1 MHFLNLQMSSSFRTL
16 ANAHVS
22 WTITPS
28 LPVIMNFMSESET
41 IASDRHLREETD
53 ADETKNKEHGLT
65 RNINPHE
72 PPLDISVHNG
82 GFFFRGIILP
92 IFAQRNSFSI
102 PFLEQISSNAT
113 CLNKI
118 YYLKKHPHTIVKIYL

>member
-1 MHFLNLQMSSSFRTL
+1 MHFSNLHTLSSFRTP

-28 LPVIMNFMSESET
+28 LPVIMNFMSESQT

-53 ADETKNKEHGLT
+53 ADETKNKEHGPT

-72 PPLDISVHNG
+72 PPLDILVHNVVAFYLG
-82 GFFFRGIILP
+82 GLFCLDLHKETV
-92 IFAQRNSFSI
+92 
-102 PFLEQISSNAT
+102 FLYHS
-113 CLNKI
+113 
-118 YYLKKHPHTIVKIYL
+118 